1 MDAGT
6 SLKVLKDD
14 FLATS
19 TQSMPYSG
27 MILWTLAGICGL
39 FLTPLQLAY
48 GVAFGSGLIFPLAE
62 LIDRLRGRNLFAGG
76 RENPLTGM
84 FLQSIIM
91 VVLLWPLVILAASGK
106 PTLIVLGAALLTGI
120 IWIPYGWATD
130 DPIGMRHA
138 IARASLSY
146 AAYIFVPTEYKGS
159 AICAAVLVCYFYS
172 LAFMRRGDAGQRPAT
187 GMGTGTVAQ

>member
-48 GVAFGSGLIFPLAE
+48 GVAFGSGLIFPLAV
-62 LIDRLRGRNLFAGG
+62 LIDRLRGRNPFAGG

-120 IWIPYGWATD
+120 IWIPYGWAAD
-130 DPIGMRHA
+130 DPVGMRHA

-159 AICAAVLVCYFYS
+159 AICVAVLACYGYS
-172 LAFMRRGDAGQRPAT
+172 LMFMKRGEFDRPKARDMQART
-187 GMGTGTVAQ
+187 AA